1 MKTRIQSITKLLLAA
16 VLCCAMFFSLVP
28 ATQAS
33 AAKMTNKNAQKI
45 LKKKVKN
52 TFCKYAFVDIDKDK
66 IDEMIVLSFNGKFTE
81 SGDDEIKSL
90 TVYKVSG
97 KKAKSVLNYS
107 INGDPYFPTLS
118 FDLFYNDAS
127 YITVNEEHEGYA
139 HYVTYQFKSGKY
151 KEVSRIVEYIA
162 ETEVEYYI
170 GKKEVSEEK
179 YLDFMKDIIENE
191 VELKYQ
197 SCSAKIANEY
207 VHKMLTA
214 YFERTY
220 AVEEIPIEH
229 TSPIFRDWDEDGID
243 EELVV
248 RVGPQNVITYTAIP
262 MEGNICGYSVDEV
275 AFTLNAGGPFD
286 EYDDDGPKQ

>member
-1 MKTRIQSITKLLLAA
+1 MKTRIQSITKVLLAA

-28 ATQAS
+28 ATPAS
-33 AAKMTNKNAQKI
+33 AAKMTNKKAQKI
-45 LKKKVKN
+45 LKKKIKK
-52 TFCKYAFVDIDKDK
+52 TFCKYAFVDIDEDK

-118 FDLFYNDAS
+118 FALFYNDAS
-127 YITVNEEHEGYA
+127 YITVTEEHEGYA
-139 HYVTYQFKSGKY
+139 HYVTYQFTSGKY
-151 KEVSRIVEYIA
+151 KEVSRIIEYIA

-179 YLDFMKDIIENE
+179 YLDFMKDIVENE
-191 VELKYQ
+191 VELTYQ
-197 SCSAKIANEY
+197 SCSAKITNDY
-207 VHKMLTA
+207 LHKMLTA
-214 YFERTY
+214 YFEHTY
-220 AVEEIPIEH
+220 DVEEIPIEH
-229 TSPIFRDWDEDGID
+229 TSPIFRDWNEDGID

-275 AFTLNAGGPFD
+275 AFTLNAGGALD